1 MSPGRSPTLER
12 IARSITGASIRSKVT
27 IGRHEYPCIMGE
39 LWTSRQ
45 RQASSLH
52 EISYRACYKPQL
64 PEFFIQ
70 RLTKPGDRVYDPFS
84 GRGTTAVQ
92 AGLMGRKATA
102 NDINPLSALLARPR
116 FFPPDPEQIKERL
129 ERLPLLRDRALR
141 PDLSMFYHPETER
154 ELRSLRRY
162 LLQREKEGCLDH
174 MDEWIRMVAT
184 NRLTGHSKGFLS
196 VYTLPPNQAVTPD
209 RQKLINK
216 RLKQKP
222 EYRNVIDA
230 IYRKSRQL
238 QSGLT
243 QQERM
248 NLAAMARHARFLNS
262 DARHTTGIRSG
273 SIALTVTSP
282 PFLNI
287 VNYASDNWLRCWF
300 NGLDANQLSRS
311 ISSLSSIDDYTSLSK
326 DVFRE
331 LYRVTMPGGY
341 VCYEVGEVR
350 KGTVHL
356 EEIVIPAGLDAG
368 FRCAGILI
376 NKQRF
381 TKTAHIWGIRNN
393 STGTNTNR
401 IVLFRRNN

>member
-162 LLQREKEGCLDH
+162 LMQREKEGCLDH